1 MCGPSTVSIRAAAL
15 ADDSAVVDSRRGADE
30 LQQTEECQ
38 DEMSALLM
46 TATHLIARE
55 AGIAR
60 AEMRVMARACLA
72 IARVAEM
79 ADIVR
84 EMGR

>member
-1 MCGPSTVSIRAAAL
+1 
-15 ADDSAVVDSRRGADE
+15 
-30 LQQTEECQ
+30 
-38 DEMSALLM
+38 M
-46 TATHLIARE
+46 TPTHLIARE

-60 AEMRVMARACLA
+60 AEERVTARACLA
-72 IARVAEM
+72 NARVAEM